1 MKIYDIDNLR
11 REDQEFDL
19 ITRTFIYNSPDSN
32 PDIQFRSYKIQ
43 KGEEMRIDLICNSI
57 YGNLENIDILLNVN
71 NISNPLNLKEGSTII
86 YPEAGSEL
94 FRYKERV
101 DKETTRIL
109 SDPNRA
115 VKKDKDREK
124 YQNQNFST
132 PPTILQT
139 PLEQVTVDGG
149 LLQVGN
155 NLFSRQ

>member
-1 MKIYDIDNLR
+1 MKIYDIDNIR
-11 REDQEFDL
+11 REGQTYDL
-19 ITRTFIYNSPDSN
+19 TTRTFIYNQPVSGS
-32 PDIQFRSYKIQ
+32 DIQFQTYKIQ

-57 YGNLENIDILLNVN
+57 YGNLDFIDIILNVN

-86 YPEAGSEL
+86 VPVAGTEF
-94 FRYKERV
+94 FRYKEKV
-101 DKETTRIL
+101 DKETTKIL
-109 SDPNRA
+109 ADPSRA
-115 VKKDKDREK
+115 TKKDKDREN

-155 NLFSRQ
+155 NLFNR